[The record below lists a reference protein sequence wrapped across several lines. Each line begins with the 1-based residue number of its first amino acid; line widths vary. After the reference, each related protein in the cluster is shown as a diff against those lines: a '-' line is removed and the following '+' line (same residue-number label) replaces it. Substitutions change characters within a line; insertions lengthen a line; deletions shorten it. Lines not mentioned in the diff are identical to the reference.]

1 MAGSGKT
8 TFMQRMNAH
17 FHTNKTKGYVLNL
30 DPAVLSVP
38 YGCNLDIRK
47 TVNYKGV
54 MAQYGLGPN
63 GAIMTALNL
72 YATKFDQVLSILEK
86 RRKTLEYILVDTP
99 GQIEVFTWS
108 ASGQIITEML
118 ASSFP
123 TVMIFLVD
131 TPQSADPTTFM
142 SNMMYACSIMYKTK
156 LPLLV
161 VFNKIDVVHHQFALD
176 WMADYEAFN
185 DAVSSQTSY
194 ISGLTQ
200 SMSLVLDEFY
210 STLQSVGLSAITGQG
225 VDGLM
230 KKLQTSKLEYF
241 EFYRTELE
249 KKVADRI
256 ENEKKKQEKEKD
268 KLLKDL
274 EKTKGMN
281 VVSFDEEK

>member
-17 FHTNKTKGYVLNL
+17 FHEAQKKAYIVNL
-30 DPAVLSVP
+30 DPAVMTVP

-54 MAQYGLGPN
+54 MKQYGLGPN

-72 YATKFDQVLSILEK
+72 YATKFDQVISLMEK
-86 RRKTLEYILVDTP
+86 RRRTLEFIMVDTP

-123 TVMIFLVD
+123 TIIIFVVD
-131 TPQSADPTTFM
+131 TPQSSDPTTFM

-161 VFNKIDVVHHQFALD
+161 VFNKIDVTHHQFAKD
-176 WMADYEAFN
+176 WMSDFEAFQ
-185 DAVSSQTSY
+185 DALAGQTSY
-194 ISGLTQ
+194 MSGLTN

-210 STLQSVGLSAITGQG
+210 STLQSVGVSSITGAG
-225 VDGLM
+225 VDELVTAM
-230 KKLQTSKLEYF
+230 SKCKLEYF

-249 KKVADRI
+249 RNIEKRKEEQERKKER
-256 ENEKKKQEKEKD
+256 EMKKLQ
-268 KLLKDL
+268 KDL
-274 EKTKGMN
+274 EGVKK
-281 VVSFDEEK
+281 